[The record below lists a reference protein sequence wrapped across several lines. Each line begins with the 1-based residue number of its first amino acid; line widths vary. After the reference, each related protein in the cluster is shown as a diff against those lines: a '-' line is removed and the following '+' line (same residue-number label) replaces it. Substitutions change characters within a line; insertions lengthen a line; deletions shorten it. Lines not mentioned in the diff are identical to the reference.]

1 MSTGELTMH
10 ASRTARWARP
20 LAALVIAAALI
31 ATPYYFAPFRVF
43 QLTMVLLYAVVLAGL
58 NLLVGY
64 GGQISLG
71 HGAFFAVGAYTAA
84 VMLDRF
90 TIGHLATLPVA
101 AAGCFLLGLGFGVPA
116 LRLRGLYLALVTLAF
131 AVFLPPLLKR
141 FEHVT
146 GGSMGLTVP
155 KPQPPSWTG
164 LAEDQWLYFLTLTV
178 AAVTLLV
185 VRNLLRSRVGRALL
199 AIRENESAAEVMGVR
214 LSFHKALAFAWS
226 AMFAG
231 VAGCLYTWVIGFV
244 SPDSFSI
251 NLSITL
257 LAGLVVGGLASVYG
271 PLLGA
276 AFVMYVPNLA
286 QDISPAAPGVVFGL
300 LIIAVMYLAPTGLA
314 GLAARARQGARRC
327 VEHLRH
333 TRRRPEPA
341 SPAEQTGPPQPEPQ
355 PLTAP
360 PTTGKG

>member
-1 MSTGELTMH
+1 MSTGDLTTKT
-10 ASRTARWARP
+10 ARTARWVRP
-20 LAALVIAAALI
+20 LAALVLTTALLAA
-31 ATPYYFAPFRVF
+31 PYYFAPFRVF
-43 QLTMVLLYAVVLAGL
+43 QLTMVLLYAVALAGL

-90 TIGHLATLPVA
+90 TIDHLATLPVA

-146 GGSMGLTVP
+146 GGSMGLTVA
-155 KPQPPSWTG
+155 KPQPPAWTG
-164 LAEDQWLYFLTLTV
+164 LAEDQWLYFLTLAV
-178 AAVTLLV
+178 AAVALLV
-185 VRNLLRSRVGRALL
+185 IRNLLRSRVGRALL
-199 AIRENESAAEVMGVR
+199 AIRENESAAEVMGVK
-214 LSFHKALAFAWS
+214 LSFYKTLAFAWS

-276 AFVMYVPNLA
+276 AFVMYVPSVA

-300 LIIAVMYLAPTGLA
+300 LIIVVMYVAPTGLA
-314 GLAARARQGARRC
+314 GLAGRAGHTVRRS
-327 VEHLRH
+327 VERLRR
-333 TRRRPEPA
+333 TRRRPEPVPSA
-341 SPAEQTGPPQPEPQ
+341 EPPDSPPLAPQH
-355 PLTAP
+355 LTTP
-360 PTTGKG
+360 PTTRKG

>member
-1 MSTGELTMH
+1 MSTGNLTTKT
-10 ASRTARWARP
+10 ARTARWVRP
-20 LAALVIAAALI
+20 LAALVLTAALL
-31 ATPYYFAPFRVF
+31 AAPYYFAPFRVF
-43 QLTMVLLYAVVLAGL
+43 QLTMVLLYAIALAGL

-90 TIGHLATLPVA
+90 TIDHLATLPVA
-101 AAGCFLLGLGFGVPA
+101 AAGCFLLGLGFGIPA

-141 FEHVT
+141 FEHLT

-155 KPQPPSWTG
+155 KPQPPAWTG
-164 LAEDQWLYFLTLTV
+164 LAEDQWLYFLILAV
-178 AAVTLLV
+178 AAVALLV
-185 VRNLLRSRVGRALL
+185 IRNLLRSRVGRALL
-199 AIRENESAAEVMGVR
+199 AIRENESAAEVMGVK
-214 LSFHKALAFAWS
+214 LSFYKTLAFAWS

-244 SPDSFSI
+244 SPDSFSV

-276 AFVMYVPNLA
+276 AFVMYVPSLA

-300 LIIAVMYLAPTGLA
+300 LIIVAMYLAPTGLA
-314 GLAARARQGARRC
+314 GLAGRAGHSVRRR
-327 VEHLRH
+327 VERLRR
-333 TRRRPEPA
+333 TRRRPEPVP
-341 SPAEQTGPPQPEPQ
+341 PAEPPDSPPLAPQ
-355 PLTAP
+355 PLTTP
-360 PTTGKG
+360 PTTRKG